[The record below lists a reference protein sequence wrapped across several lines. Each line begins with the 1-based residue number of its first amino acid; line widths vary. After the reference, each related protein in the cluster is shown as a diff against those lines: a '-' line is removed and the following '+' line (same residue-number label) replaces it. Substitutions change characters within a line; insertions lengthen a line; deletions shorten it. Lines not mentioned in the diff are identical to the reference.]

1 MNKPAPCPFCGSTK
15 IGATRPPNAN
25 ERQPIAAICMNCHA
39 RGPLS
44 RTGPFAKA
52 MCKWE
57 QRDTKKR
64 DAHEGRPANPTTAG
78 GTVSDI
84 PFCSKVGWEQDVNRI
99 YSTSKFELAVL
110 IALIIFFVGIFI
122 LTMFQ

>member
-15 IGATRPPNAN
+15 IGATRPPNQN

-52 MCKWE
+52 ICKWE
-57 QRDTKKR
+57 RRQKKR

-84 PFCSKVGWEQDVNRI
+84 PFGYKANWHEDVNRI
-99 YSTSKFELAVL
+99 YSTSRFELAVF
-110 IALIIFFVGIFI
+110 IALIIFFIAVFI